1 MNNHLNNYLKEINM
15 TNLSSPT
22 GTTRRP
28 LAAAVCSIAVLLAL
42 TACNQTN
49 DGKTVGQSI
58 DSGIAKTEQ
67 AARDAGNAM
76 KEAGKDASAS
86 GSQASSTLGEKIED
100 ATITTSVNASLA
112 KDPDLSAIRIN
123 VDTKDGVVTLNGPAP
138 TAAAK
143 DKAADLAKQVKG
155 VSSVNNQLV
164 ITAG

>member
-1 MNNHLNNYLKEINM
+1 MIQHS
-15 TNLSSPT
+15 TST
-22 GTTRRP
+22 GALRRP
-28 LAAAVCSIAVLLAL
+28 LAAAVCSVAVLLAL
-42 TACNQTN
+42 AACNKAD

-76 KEAGKDASAS
+76 KEAGKDAQAS
-86 GSQASSTLGEKIED
+86 GSQATTTMGEKIDD
-100 ATITTSVNASLA
+100 AVITTSVNASFA
-112 KDPDLSAIRIN
+112 KDADLSAIKIN

-143 DKAADLAKQVKG
+143 DKATDLAKQVKG

-164 ITAG
+164 VKAG